1 MKSKFTFLKLF
12 LGLISLLILN
22 TKFTSSVVSEE
33 LLKFD
38 LNTEIKK
45 GKFLIGLK
53 QYLGGE
59 NDSFS
64 KAKNI
69 NFTTD
74 KGFLNL
80 HSSNGIKYK
89 SKHINISWR
98 DIPIKNPKPIQRI
111 VFGPFASYESA
122 KKQAKK
128 LQDKG
133 YETNVDY
140 PKNWEVWIP
149 FEDDLPEFELK
160 NKIFRKIKNFQI
172 TPVLR
177 SEYNVI
183 KLEGPIYIY
192 AQEEIKI
199 NGINF
204 GKNFYL
210 LKDSY
215 GTWTLVQKIEFDDYL
230 AGVLPYEIGPNS
242 PLEALKA
249 QAVIARTWG
258 IFNSDRFNMDKYH
271 LCISTQCQVYKPS
284 EISYKNVQKAIDET
298 SNLILTH
305 ENQPINAFYHVSN
318 GGVSATAGE
327 SWQTQDYSYFN
338 SIIDGSKSLNKV
350 FKLPITNES
359 DLNYFLDF
367 DKEQFYGSNHS
378 LFRWNKKIS
387 SLEIKEKLI
396 KNKLININEDVLNLN
411 SIERGSS
418 GRVTKLAIQT
428 DRSNKSIVLV
438 KDDIRRVL
446 NFIPSNLF
454 TINKL
459 NDDLWHLRGGGF
471 GHGVGLSQSGAIEM
485 AKLGFSYEQILNH
498 YYRNVK
504 LKKFEILSQWKLSN

>member
-1 MKSKFTFLKLF
+1 MKLKFAFLYLF
-12 LGLISLLILN
+12 LGCISLFLIN
-22 TKFTSSVVSEE
+22 IKFTSNVKGEE
-33 LLKFD
+33 LQKVE
-38 LNTEIKK
+38 LNNEIKK

-64 KAKNI
+64 KKKNI
-69 NFTTD
+69 NFITD

-80 HSSNGIKYK
+80 ISSNGIKHK
-89 SKHINISWR
+89 SKEINISWM
-98 DIPIKNPKPIQRI
+98 DTPIKNPKTIERI

-122 KKQAKK
+122 KKQADK
-128 LQDKG
+128 LKEKG
-133 YETNVDY
+133 FETTVAY

-149 FEDDLPEFELK
+149 FQDDLPDFELK
-160 NKIFRKIKNFQI
+160 NKISRKTKNFHI
-172 TPVLR
+172 TPFLKNEHSVM
-177 SEYNVI
+177 

-199 NGINF
+199 NGVNF

-210 LKDSY
+210 IKDSY

-271 LCISTQCQVYKPS
+271 LCITTQCQVYKPPK
-284 EISYKNVQKAIDET
+284 ITNKNVKKAIEAT
-298 SNLILTH
+298 SNLILTYR
-305 ENQPINAFYHVSN
+305 NQPINAIYHGSN

-327 SWQTQDYSYFN
+327 SWQIQDYSYFN
-338 SIIDGSKSLNKV
+338 SIIDGSKSLKKI

-359 DLNYFLDF
+359 YLNNFLDF

-387 SLEIKEKLI
+387 NLEIKEK
-396 KNKLININEDVLNLN
+396 
-411 SIERGSS
+411 
-418 GRVTKLAIQT
+418 
-428 DRSNKSIVLV
+428 
-438 KDDIRRVL
+438 
-446 NFIPSNLF
+446 
-454 TINKL
+454 
-459 NDDLWHLRGGGF
+459 
-471 GHGVGLSQSGAIEM
+471 
-485 AKLGFSYEQILNH
+485 
-498 YYRNVK
+498 
-504 LKKFEILSQWKLSN
+504 

>member
-1 MKSKFTFLKLF
+1 MKLKFAFLNLF
-12 LGLISLLILN
+12 LGFISLFIAN
-22 TKFTSSVVSEE
+22 TKFITNLNAEE
-33 LLKFD
+33 LLNIE
-38 LNTEIKK
+38 LNAEIKK
-45 GKFLIGLK
+45 GNFLIGLK

-64 KAKNI
+64 KKRNI
-69 NFTTD
+69 EIIAD

-80 HSSNGIKYK
+80 ISSNGIKHK
-89 SKHINISWR
+89 SKQINISWV
-98 DIPIKNPKPIQRI
+98 DIPIKNPKTIERI

-122 KKQAKK
+122 KKQAEK
-128 LQDKG
+128 LKDKG
-133 YETNVDY
+133 YETTIAY

-160 NKIFRKIKNFQI
+160 NKIFRKLKNFQI

-177 SEYNVI
+177 SEYSVM

-199 NGINF
+199 NGVNF

-271 LCISTQCQVYKPS
+271 LCITTQCQVYKPPK
-284 EISYKNVQKAIDET
+284 ITNKRVQKAIEAT
-298 SNLILTH
+298 SNLILTYR
-305 ENQPINAFYHVSN
+305 NQPINAFYHGSN
-318 GGVSATAGE
+318 GGVSANARE
-327 SWQTQDYSYFN
+327 SWQIQDYSYFN
-338 SIIDGSKSLNKV
+338 SVIDGSKSLNKNL
-350 FKLPITNES
+350 KLPITNES
-359 DLNYFLDF
+359 DLNNFLDF

-378 LFRWNKKIS
+378 LFRWTKKIS

-396 KNKLININEDVLNLN
+396 KNKLININDDVLDLN
-411 SIERGSS
+411 SIERGFS
-418 GRVTKLAIQT
+418 GRVTKLEIQT
-428 DRSNKSIVLV
+428 NKVNKSIVLV

-459 NDDLWHLRGGGF
+459 SDDLWLLRGGGF

-498 YYRNVK
+498 YYQDAK
-504 LKKFEILSQWKLSN
+504 LKKIEILSQ

>member
-1 MKSKFTFLKLF
+1 MKLKFAFLNLF
-12 LGLISLLILN
+12 LVCISLLLTN
-22 TKFTSSVVSEE
+22 TKFTSNVKGEE
-33 LLKFD
+33 LQKVELT
-38 LNTEIKK
+38 NEIKK

-64 KAKNI
+64 KKKNI
-69 NFTTD
+69 NFITD

-80 HSSNGIKYK
+80 ISSNGIKHK
-89 SKHINISWR
+89 SKEINITWV
-98 DIPIKNPKPIQRI
+98 DIPIKNPKTIERI

-122 KKQAKK
+122 KKQSEK
-128 LQDKG
+128 LKDKG
-133 YETNVDY
+133 FETTVAY

-149 FEDDLPEFELK
+149 FKDDLPEFELK
-160 NKIFRKIKNFQI
+160 NKISRKIKNFQI

-177 SEYNVI
+177 SEYSLM

-192 AQEEIKI
+192 AQEDITI
-199 NGINF
+199 NGVNF

-210 LKDSY
+210 LKDLY

-230 AGVLPYEIGPNS
+230 EGVLPYEIGPNS

-271 LCISTQCQVYKPS
+271 LCITTQCQVYKPPK
-284 EISYKNVQKAIDET
+284 ITNKKVQKAVEAT
-298 SNLILTH
+298 SNLILTYR
-305 ENQPINAFYHVSN
+305 NQPINAFYHGSN
-318 GGVSATAGE
+318 GGISATAGE
-327 SWQTQDYSYFN
+327 SWQIQDYPYFDLFF
-338 SIIDGSKSLNKV
+338 DGSKSLKKN
-350 FKLPITNES
+350 FKFPIISES
-359 DLNYFLDF
+359 DVNNFLDF

-396 KNKLININEDVLNLN
+396 KNKLIDINDDIDDLN
-411 SIERGSS
+411 SIERGFS
-418 GRVTKLAIQT
+418 GRVTKLEIKT
-428 DRSNKSIVLV
+428 NKVNKSIVLV

-454 TINKL
+454 TINKIS
-459 NDDLWHLRGGGF
+459 DDLWLLRGGGF

-498 YYRNVK
+498 YYRDAK
-504 LKKFEILSQWKLSN
+504 LKKIEILSQ

>member
-1 MKSKFTFLKLF
+1 MKLKFALLNLF
-12 LGLISLLILN
+12 LGCISLLITN
-22 TKFTSSVVSEE
+22 TRFTSNVNAEE
-33 LLKFD
+33 LLKIE

-64 KAKNI
+64 KKKNI
-69 NFTTD
+69 TFITD
-74 KGFLNL
+74 KGFVNL
-80 HSSNGIKYK
+80 ISSNGIKHK
-89 SKHINISWR
+89 SKQINISWV
-98 DIPIKNPKPIQRI
+98 DIPIKNPKTIERI

-122 KKQAKK
+122 KKLAEK
-128 LQDKG
+128 LKDKG
-133 YETNVDY
+133 YETTVAF

-177 SEYNVI
+177 SGYNNMN
-183 KLEGPIYIY
+183 LEGPIYIY

-199 NGINF
+199 NGVNF

-230 AGVLPYEIGPNS
+230 AGVLPYELGPNS

-258 IFNSDRFNMDKYH
+258 IFNSKRFNMDKYH

-284 EISYKNVQKAIDET
+284 KSKNKKVQKAIDAT
-298 SNLILTH
+298 SNLILTYR
-305 ENQPINAFYHVSN
+305 NQPINAFYHGSN

-327 SWQTQDYSYFN
+327 SWQIQDYSYFK
-338 SIIDGSKSLNKV
+338 SIIDGSKSFNKI

-359 DLNYFLDF
+359 DLNNFLDF
-367 DKEQFYGSNHS
+367 DKEHFYGSYHS

-396 KNKLININEDVLNLN
+396 KNKLININEDVLDLN

-418 GRVTKLAIQT
+418 GRVTKLEIQT
-428 DRSNKSIVLV
+428 EKGNKSIVLV

-446 NFIPSNLF
+446 DFIPSNLF

-459 NDDLWHLRGGGF
+459 NDDLWLLRGGGF

-485 AKLGFSYEQILNH
+485 AKLGSSYEQILNH
-498 YYRNVK
+498 YYRDAK
-504 LKKFEILSQWKLSN
+504 LKKFEILSQ

>member
-1 MKSKFTFLKLF
+1 MKLKFPFLNLF
-12 LGLISLLILN
+12 LGCISLLIIN
-22 TKFTSSVVSEE
+22 TKFSSNLKADE
-33 LLKFD
+33 LLKVE
-38 LNTEIKK
+38 LNTVIKK

-64 KAKNI
+64 EKKNI

-80 HSSNGIKYK
+80 ISSNGIKHK
-89 SKHINISWR
+89 SKKINITWV
-98 DIPIKNPKPIQRI
+98 DIPIKNPKTIERI

-122 KKQAKK
+122 KKQAEKIK
-128 LQDKG
+128 DKG
-133 YETNVDY
+133 FETTIAY

-149 FEDDLPEFELK
+149 FEDYLPEFELK

-177 SEYNVI
+177 SEYSVM

-199 NGINF
+199 NGVNF

-210 LKDSY
+210 IKDSY

-230 AGVLPYEIGPNS
+230 AGVLPYEIGSSS

-284 EISYKNVQKAIDET
+284 KIKNKKVQKAIEAT
-298 SNLILTH
+298 SNLILTYR
-305 ENQPINAFYHVSN
+305 NQPINAFYHGSN

-327 SWQTQDYSYFN
+327 SWQIQDYSYFK
-338 SIIDGSKSLNKV
+338 SIIDGSKSLNKI
-350 FKLPITNES
+350 FKLPITSES
-359 DLNYFLDF
+359 DLNNFLDF

-378 LFRWNKKIS
+378 LFRWKKKIS

-396 KNKLININEDVLNLN
+396 KNKLIKINENVLDLN
-411 SIERGSS
+411 SIERGYS
-418 GRVTKLAIQT
+418 GRVTKLEIQT
-428 DRSNKSIVLV
+428 NKVDKSIVLV
-438 KDDIRRVL
+438 KDDIRRIL

-459 NDDLWHLRGGGF
+459 SDDLWLLRGGGF

-498 YYRNVK
+498 YYRDAK
-504 LKKFEILSQWKLSN
+504 LKKIEILSR